1 MDGHYWRFRALECHL
16 AGICPLAM
24 AGGNQGEIR
33 VDVFILVNNIELM
46 LAMLK
51 SFVVHDEH
59 AY

>member
-1 MDGHYWRFRALECHL
+1 
-16 AGICPLAM
+16 M